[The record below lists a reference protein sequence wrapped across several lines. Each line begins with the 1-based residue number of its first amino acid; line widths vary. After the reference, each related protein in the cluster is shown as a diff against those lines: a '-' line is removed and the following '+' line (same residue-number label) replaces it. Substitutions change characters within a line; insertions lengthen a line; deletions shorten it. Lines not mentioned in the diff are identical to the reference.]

1 MREPSGSAVFDKV
14 VVRFPNEV
22 IRGFADKAQW
32 AKKSEAA
39 TVDGPIGGPR
49 ISFRRERSS
58 DIEML
63 SIAEAKAVFFVNSF
77 EGNQSQSDIRFH
89 DEEALMEKIWVRV
102 TFADNEIVEGMIDN
116 TLDHLRENGFYLYP
130 TDPAGN
136 NYLVYVLKKQI
147 VGFNVLGLR
156 NGIAVPAI

>member
-1 MREPSGSAVFDKV
+1 MHPALCHVGLNKV
-14 VVRFPNEV
+14 VVRFPNEI

-32 AKKSEAA
+32 SGNSEAA
-39 TVDGPIGGPR
+39 TVDAPINIPSIR
-49 ISFRRERSS
+49 FCREESS
-58 DIEML
+58 VIEML

-89 DEEALMEKIWVRV
+89 DGEALMEKIWIRV
-102 TFADNEIVEGMIDN
+102 TFADSEVLEGMIDN
-116 TLDHLRENGFYLYP
+116 TLDHVRESGFYLYP

-147 VGFNVLGLR
+147 ADFKVLGLR
-156 NGIAVPAI
+156 NEATAPTI